1 MNFLNYIVTNYYP
14 LFSVLASAMI
24 GYGVY
29 GIVNRDVC
37 EHENFKTD
45 KIKIEN
51 KTHYKYTCTKCN
63 HVWTKKTGRPNKK

>member
-29 GIVNRDVC
+29 GIVSKEVC

-45 KIKIEN
+45 KIKIAN
-51 KTHYKYTCTKCN
+51 TPKQ
-63 HVWTKKTGRPNKK
+63 